1 MSLKKYR
8 DERNKALVMLRLFN
22 VLIEKLQKS
31 ISVLAPREPVQ
42 LKELEAA
49 AVVPDDV
56 TEGHFAVFAIKGE
69 ETKRFVVELDYLTNP
84 AFLRLLEKAK
94 EEYGF
99 SQKGALSVPCL
110 PEELQK
116 IIDDKMEKSTGAG
129 LCLNQYKL
137 GTDIQILLE
146 KVDMA
151 LKKYKM
157 HMVVANELLTCKDE
171 VVVVTS
177 NEKMSVFR
185 YKTQVGDVVEN
196 PLIRLIVERHLAYVE
211 KSDL

>member
-1 MSLKKYR
+1 MSLKKNG

-31 ISVLAPREPVQ
+31 ISVLAPREPGQ
-42 LKELEAA
+42 LKEELEAV

-84 AFLRLLEKAK
+84 AFLRLLEQAK

-99 SQKGALSVPCL
+99 SQKGALSVPCR

-116 IIDDKMEKSTGAG
+116 IIDDKMEKSTG
-129 LCLNQYKL
+129 
-137 GTDIQILLE
+137 
-146 KVDMA
+146 
-151 LKKYKM
+151 
-157 HMVVANELLTCKDE
+157 
-171 VVVVTS
+171 
-177 NEKMSVFR
+177 
-185 YKTQVGDVVEN
+185 
-196 PLIRLIVERHLAYVE
+196 
-211 KSDL
+211 